1 MSGFG
6 GTIKLTGEEAYRKA
20 LQGIAADLKNVIAQQ
35 KLTAASYDKT
45 DTSMTA
51 MSKRAEDLKNKLD
64 VQNQKVKTLTNA
76 LKDYQTQQEK
86 HKATLQ
92 SYQSQLDKERAKL
105 AEIEKQYGKNSKEY
119 ETQAKVVDDLEK
131 QVKELNDQ
139 YDKNELTIKKTEAA
153 LTGAEAAVK
162 KTTNQIEKLA
172 DQTENAGDESEK
184 LGKAVG
190 DAGNKATEAGNG
202 GFTVLKGVLANLAT
216 QVINKVTSGM
226 KQLASSVVQAGI
238 DFDKGMSRVE
248 AISGATSSEMEQLTA
263 KAIEMGRTTKFSAA
277 EASSALYYMA
287 MAGWKAS
294 DMLEGLG
301 PVLDLAAASGED
313 LARTSDIVTDALTAM
328 GYGAEDAG
336 HLADVMAAAAANANT
351 TVDMM
356 GSTFKY
362 VGAVAGSLGYSME
375 DVAISISL
383 MANSGIKAEMA
394 GTALRSLMMRLS
406 TDTGGAAKAARK
418 LGVEITNADGSMRKW
433 DTVVTELRSAF
444 QGLSQA
450 EQSQYA
456 KTIAGTR
463 AMNGFLAIMNS
474 TEADV
479 KQVTTAIN
487 KSSGAAKQMADTM
500 LNNVGGQFTK
510 LQRQLQTEFLK
521 IWERIAPTV
530 QKAIQSISKELK
542 KLDWKA
548 FGDMAEQAIGVI
560 KDAFIWILQNKDA
573 VLNAIAGVFTA
584 LAIAKVVDF
593 GNQVVKTIS
602 SISTAFSALGAL
614 IAAHPLLLALGAI
627 AAGFVAI
634 NAEIAKN
641 NREPVVK
648 LNEEMQN
655 LKDTIDDQVESWD
668 ALSEAK
674 SDIIESTN
682 KEMDGYQSLV
692 DELNNIVDADGRVR
706 KGYEQRAQFIAN
718 TLAEAFGIEI
728 KMQNGVIQGYDKMME
743 SLDDLIKKKRAEAI
757 MEGQEAQY
765 KEAIQ
770 NRTAAI
776 EQMNKAYTAWQAKEK
791 EISDLREQ
799 FKEQLNSESE
809 ITRKVAE
816 AKIAAKQA
824 EVTAMQNE
832 YNKAQGM
839 VYDYA
844 ETITLYENNMAE
856 MSAKNYDKVKA
867 TLDSVSEKRQE
878 TLELNGEIYD
888 QSLQDEQDYL
898 AQLVAMNEAA
908 GDNRFQKQI
917 EMTQRTIA
925 QKQAENAK
933 YSKEAQKGLDE
944 VNIIWRNGLDEMV
957 SQITGASWRFEQGAD
972 GNVQAY
978 VDGVKTGEPKSKAEM
993 ATLIDQVVKE
1003 ILNKKGASTQAGVN
1017 LINGVNNGI
1026 LDRNS
1031 QKSVFRS
1038 IAEFGRT
1045 LLSRLQTSLKEQS
1058 PSKAT
1063 NLMGRYLLQGLGI
1076 GIEKEEDTVL
1086 EQVNDFGKAV
1096 LGTLSTSLEDGI
1108 SSNALQA
1115 LKTAVPS
1122 EFSTSMAVDTTR
1134 MAEAA
1139 QNADKSLVGQFK
1151 QALSEMSVEMDGV
1164 EMGQFVDN
1172 TVTKLVYNY

>member
-64 VQNQKVKTLTNA
+64 VQNQKVKTLTSA
-76 LKDYQTQQEK
+76 LKDYQAQQEK

-105 AEIEKQYGKNSKEY
+105 AEVEKQYGKNSKEY

-248 AISGATSSEMEQLTA
+248 AISGATSSEMEQLTQ

-294 DMLEGLG
+294 DMLEGLQ
-301 PVLDLAAASGED
+301 PILDLAAASGED

-728 KMQNGVIQGYDKMME
+728 KMQNGVIQGYGKMME

-757 MEGQEAQY
+757 LEGQEAQY

-856 MSAKNYDKVKA
+856 MTAKNYDKVKA

-917 EMTQRTIA
+917 EMTERTIA

-978 VDGVKTGEPKSKAEM
+978 VNGVKTGEPKSQAEM
-993 ATLIDQVVKE
+993 AKMVDKAIKE
-1003 ILNKKGASTQAGVN
+1003 ILNKQGASTQAGVN

-1026 LDRNS
+1026 MNRNS
-1031 QKSVFRS
+1031 QNSVFRS
-1038 IAEFGRT
+1038 IANFGST
-1045 LLSRLQTSLKEQS
+1045 LLSRLQASLQERS
-1058 PSKAT
+1058 PSRAT

-1108 SSNALQA
+1108 ASNALQA

-1151 QALSEMSVEMDGV
+1151 EALMGVKIEMDEQEFGK
-1164 EMGQFVDN
+1164 FVDN
-1172 TVTKLVYNY
+1172 TVTELVYN